1 MTVLADGILLPEDI
15 LNSIWFQVF
24 AGFVAFNT
32 IIYLGLTLSK
42 MTVWPRQARLRN
54 WARHLPMGIGGGGSG
69 VDPKA
74 PLPEPPTRGTVDL
87 RRSVLAHD
95 VPVALAWLGGLLIAL
110 NVVLYVANTGGSLV
124 PHIVGVALGVVLL
137 AVAQI
142 ASRARIG
149 EQALT
154 WTWCVSVLAIV
165 LYLSSSLT
173 DEHNSLALSFA
184 YVIIVAFG
192 VPLVAWRPF
201 IVTTPLVV
209 AAICWGIFGANQPEP
224 VGWLLVALAALGV
237 GALLLNMRLAAITA
251 LEEADRLS
259 QRLATTDPLT
269 GLLSQAGMESILPRF
284 AGAAARQHASIC
296 VMYIE
301 VPELDRAVR
310 EYGHDYGDAV
320 VIAAADA
327 VRDVV
332 RTGDLVA
339 RWRTAGFL
347 VAGFGMQPDRGMLQR
362 RIEDRVAGSGVALG
376 KWPIALHAGTAA
388 APADQVAV
396 DALIAKA
403 EANAGQEPVG

>member
-165 LYLSSSLT
+165 LYLSSPLT

-201 IVTTPLVV
+201 IVTTPLVI

-237 GALLLNMRLAAITA
+237 GA
-251 LEEADRLS
+251 
-259 QRLATTDPLT
+259 
-269 GLLSQAGMESILPRF
+269 LLSQAGMESILPRF

>member
-1 MTVLADGILLPEDI
+1 M
-15 LNSIWFQVF
+15 
-24 AGFVAFNT
+24 
-32 IIYLGLTLSK
+32 
-42 MTVWPRQARLRN
+42 
-54 WARHLPMGIGGGGSG
+54 
-69 VDPKA
+69 
-74 PLPEPPTRGTVDL
+74 
-87 RRSVLAHD
+87 
-95 VPVALAWLGGLLIAL
+95 
-110 NVVLYVANTGGSLV
+110 
-124 PHIVGVALGVVLL
+124 
-137 AVAQI
+137 
-142 ASRARIG
+142 
-149 EQALT
+149 
-154 WTWCVSVLAIV
+154 
-165 LYLSSSLT
+165 
-173 DEHNSLALSFA
+173 
-184 YVIIVAFG
+184 
-192 VPLVAWRPF
+192 
-201 IVTTPLVV
+201 
-209 AAICWGIFGANQPEP
+209 
-224 VGWLLVALAALGV
+224 GWLLVALAALGV

-376 KWPIALHAGTAA
+376 KWPIALRAGTAA

>member
-165 LYLSSSLT
+165 LYLSSPLT

-201 IVTTPLVV
+201 IVTTPLVI

-237 GALLLNMRLAAITA
+237 GA
-251 LEEADRLS
+251 
-259 QRLATTDPLT
+259 
-269 GLLSQAGMESILPRF
+269 LLSQAGMESILPRF

-339 RWRTAGFL
+339 RWRTGGFL
-347 VAGFGMQPDRGMLQR
+347 VAGFGMQPDHGMLQR

-376 KWPIALHAGTAA
+376 KWPIALRAGTAA

-403 EANAGQEPVG
+403 EADAGQEPVG

>member
-1 MTVLADGILLPEDI
+1 M
-15 LNSIWFQVF
+15 
-24 AGFVAFNT
+24 
-32 IIYLGLTLSK
+32 
-42 MTVWPRQARLRN
+42 
-54 WARHLPMGIGGGGSG
+54 
-69 VDPKA
+69 
-74 PLPEPPTRGTVDL
+74 
-87 RRSVLAHD
+87 
-95 VPVALAWLGGLLIAL
+95 
-110 NVVLYVANTGGSLV
+110 
-124 PHIVGVALGVVLL
+124 
-137 AVAQI
+137 
-142 ASRARIG
+142 
-149 EQALT
+149 
-154 WTWCVSVLAIV
+154 
-165 LYLSSSLT
+165 
-173 DEHNSLALSFA
+173 
-184 YVIIVAFG
+184 IIVAFG

-237 GALLLNMRLAAITA
+237 GALL
-251 LEEADRLS
+251 
-259 QRLATTDPLT
+259 
-269 GLLSQAGMESILPRF
+269 SQAGMESILPRF

-296 VMYIE
+296 VMYVE

-403 EANAGQEPVG
+403 EADAGQEPVG

>member
-165 LYLSSSLT
+165 LYLSSPLT

-237 GALLLNMRLAAITA
+237 GA
-251 LEEADRLS
+251 
-259 QRLATTDPLT
+259 
-269 GLLSQAGMESILPRF
+269 LLSQAGMESILPRF

-403 EANAGQEPVG
+403 EADAGQEPVG

>member
-54 WARHLPMGIGGGGSG
+54 WARHLPMGIGGGGSC

-165 LYLSSSLT
+165 LYLSSPLT

-201 IVTTPLVV
+201 IVTTPLVI

-237 GALLLNMRLAAITA
+237 GA
-251 LEEADRLS
+251 
-259 QRLATTDPLT
+259 
-269 GLLSQAGMESILPRF
+269 LLSQAGMESILPRF

-403 EANAGQEPVG
+403 EADAGQEPVG

>member
-142 ASRARIG
+142 ASRARIV

-165 LYLSSSLT
+165 LYLSSPLT

-201 IVTTPLVV
+201 IVTTPLVI

-237 GALLLNMRLAAITA
+237 GALL
-251 LEEADRLS
+251 
-259 QRLATTDPLT
+259 
-269 GLLSQAGMESILPRF
+269 SQAGMESILPRF

-301 VPELDRAVR
+301 GPELDRAVR

-403 EANAGQEPVG
+403 EADAGQEPVG

>member
-154 WTWCVSVLAIV
+154 WTWCVSVPT
-165 LYLSSSLT
+165 SP
-173 DEHNSLALSFA
+173 NRW
-184 YVIIVAFG
+184 G
-192 VPLVAWRPF
+192 G
-201 IVTTPLVV
+201 
-209 AAICWGIFGANQPEP
+209 CWSRSPH
-224 VGWLLVALAALGV
+224 W
-237 GALLLNMRLAAITA
+237 
-251 LEEADRLS
+251 
-259 QRLATTDPLT
+259 
-269 GLLSQAGMESILPRF
+269 ES
-284 AGAAARQHASIC
+284 
-296 VMYIE
+296 
-301 VPELDRAVR
+301 
-310 EYGHDYGDAV
+310 
-320 VIAAADA
+320 
-327 VRDVV
+327 
-332 RTGDLVA
+332 
-339 RWRTAGFL
+339 
-347 VAGFGMQPDRGMLQR
+347 
-362 RIEDRVAGSGVALG
+362 
-376 KWPIALHAGTAA
+376 
-388 APADQVAV
+388 APSC
-396 DALIAKA
+396 
-403 EANAGQEPVG
+403 